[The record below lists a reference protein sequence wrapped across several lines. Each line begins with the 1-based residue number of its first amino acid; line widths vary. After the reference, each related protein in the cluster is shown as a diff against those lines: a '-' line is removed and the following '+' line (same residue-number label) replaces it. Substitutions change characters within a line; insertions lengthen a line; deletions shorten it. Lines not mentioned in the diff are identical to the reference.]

1 MTGSLM
7 SSNISQSSTELVN
20 VTNMG
25 MENKS
30 CKACPVVHLQ
40 QSMTLERFWIEY
52 TAFAQVDQF
61 VFILNT
67 HITNIMLFIVCI
79 HILSILDSIKFPAGI
94 QSSHQH
100 RQ

>member
-61 VFILNT
+61 VFILKHT
-67 HITNIMLFIVCI
+67 HYQHYVVHCVYSHSLNI
-79 HILSILDSIKFPAGI
+79 G
-94 QSSHQH
+94 
-100 RQ
+100 

>member
-30 CKACPVVHLQ
+30 CKAGPSPAVHDSLK
-40 QSMTLERFWIEY
+40 
-52 TAFAQVDQF
+52 
-61 VFILNT
+61 
-67 HITNIMLFIVCI
+67 
-79 HILSILDSIKFPAGI
+79 ILD
-94 QSSHQH
+94 
-100 RQ
+100 

>member
-1 MTGSLM
+1 MMTGSLM

-20 VTNMG
+20 VTNIG
-25 MENKS
+25 IENKS
-30 CKACPVVHLQ
+30 CKAGPSPAVHDSVQILDWKHCFRP
-40 QSMTLERFWIEY
+40 SLSVCIYIE
-52 TAFAQVDQF
+52 A
-61 VFILNT
+61 